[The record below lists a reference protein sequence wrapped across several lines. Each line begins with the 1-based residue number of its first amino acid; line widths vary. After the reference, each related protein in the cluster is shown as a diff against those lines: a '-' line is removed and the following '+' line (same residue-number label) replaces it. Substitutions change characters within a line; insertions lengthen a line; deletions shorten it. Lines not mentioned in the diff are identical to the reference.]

1 MKKSTKR
8 TIKIWTIGIL
18 FELAYAGALYG
29 LNKAFGLT
37 VNSMFYFISSSLILS
52 VCLYFDKF
60 VTPKKEGKTEEKCS
74 TESDNCNTENGFC
87 NTSESTSETPETPT
101 T

>member
-18 FELAYAGALYG
+18 LELAYAGALYG
-29 LNKAFGLT
+29 LNKVFGLT
-37 VNSMFYFISSSLILS
+37 VNGMFYFISSSLILS

-60 VTPKKEGKTEEKCS
+60 AMPKKEEKTEEKCS

>member
-18 FELAYAGALYG
+18 LELAYAGLLVG
-29 LNKAFGLT
+29 LNKLFGLA

-60 VTPKKEGKTEEKCS
+60 ATPKKEEKKEEK
-74 TESDNCNTENGFC
+74 CNTENDFC
-87 NTSESTSETPETPT
+87 NTSETPETPT